1 MVVEFTSTPAVN
13 NLFTILKES
22 QLDTCPAKTII
33 EVVIKGYI
41 GELDVL
47 LRLDDQRHPW

>member
-1 MVVEFTSTPAVN
+1 MVIEFASAHN
-13 NLFTILKES
+13 FLTILKES
-22 QLDTCPAKTII
+22 QLDTCPAKAII
-33 EVVIKGYI
+33 QVVIKGYV